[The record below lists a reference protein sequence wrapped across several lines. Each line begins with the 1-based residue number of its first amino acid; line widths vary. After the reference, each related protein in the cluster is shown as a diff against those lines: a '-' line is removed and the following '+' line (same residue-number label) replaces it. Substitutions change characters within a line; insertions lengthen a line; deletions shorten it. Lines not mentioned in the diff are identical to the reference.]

1 PLKFFWD
8 SELDAFISER
18 LNSDHFTH
26 AARKWSSFH
35 AENLAVYE
43 RKNKKIKDIS
53 ADFKT
58 RDERFSSK
66 KVYEMD
72 AFWERV
78 ILGERLA
85 EMDNEFTKLLLRLK
99 ELDIS
104 VIQAV
109 ANSDSTFQAKMI
121 EALGF
126 ASEQDVINRVN
137 PLLEA
142 EVHLLKE
149 GKLKFVNKLR
159 NVLGIGSE
167 TDINQALLKIYEGKV
182 KELDEVS
189 AKFFVAQQFKKDFK
203 ISSAMQQLSRINMY
217 KYEGK
222 RASLLNDRKTFVQ
235 NVLVDLQSA
244 KFSLYNCTLAVHR
257 IYDSMARTLKMVDLM
272 G

>member
-1 PLKFFWD
+1 SRVVINQKLKARLLNELASCEEQALRKVNFCATLLEKYKVELEEPLKFFWD

-78 ILGERLA
+78 ILGERWA

-142 EVHLLKE
+142 EVHLL
-149 GKLKFVNKLR
+149 
-159 NVLGIGSE
+159 
-167 TDINQALLKIYEGKV
+167 
-182 KELDEVS
+182 
-189 AKFFVAQQFKKDFK
+189 
-203 ISSAMQQLSRINMY
+203 
-217 KYEGK
+217 
-222 RASLLNDRKTFVQ
+222 
-235 NVLVDLQSA
+235 
-244 KFSLYNCTLAVHR
+244 
-257 IYDSMARTLKMVDLM
+257 
-272 G
+272 